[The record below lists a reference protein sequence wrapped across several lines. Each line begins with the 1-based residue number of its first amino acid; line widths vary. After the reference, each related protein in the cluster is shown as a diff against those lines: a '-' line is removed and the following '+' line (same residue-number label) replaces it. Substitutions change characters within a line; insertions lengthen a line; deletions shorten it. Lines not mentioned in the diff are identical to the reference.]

1 MAGWIKAGRLRRA
14 SLTSVL
20 PKTSGSFNL
29 SAPVE
34 GRPRFAPAE
43 GRPRFA
49 PAGWSHPAVWLILI
63 LLLTGCAP
71 QVMVGREVR
80 VRVADGSAGLAGLSR
95 VVITFHD
102 VALHQAGQPR
112 DSGWVELELAAT
124 PTVELGAAGRG
135 GLVVAQGRVPVG
147 PYDRVRVEVAE
158 VYGEQ
163 AGQRVAVRNIV
174 EPIYFDNLLQGGP
187 AELRVD
193 IIVLPLQSG
202 PEPYA
207 VYTRAVQVN

>member
-14 SLTSVL
+14 KPTFAI
-20 PKTSGSFNL
+20 SFAL
-29 SAPVE
+29 
-34 GRPRFAPAE
+34 
-43 GRPRFA
+43 
-49 PAGWSHPAVWLILI
+49 AGWSHPAVWLILI

-112 DSGWVELELAAT
+112 DSGWVELELAT

>member
-1 MAGWIKAGRLRRA
+1 MAGWIKDGRLRRA
-14 SLTSVL
+14 KLIL
-20 PKTSGSFNL
+20 PIPL
-29 SAPVE
+29 
-34 GRPRFAPAE
+34 APAVCLPSW
-43 GRPRFA
+43 GRWLFRFA
-49 PAGWSHPAVWLILI
+49 PAGWSHPAVLLMLI
-63 LLLTGCAP
+63 LLLSGCAP

-80 VRVADGSAGLAGLSR
+80 VRVADGSTGLAGLSR
-95 VVITFHD
+95 VVITLRD

-112 DSGWVELELAAT
+112 DGGWVELELAT
-124 PTVELGAAGRG
+124 PTLELGATGRG
-135 GLVVAQGRVPVG
+135 GLVVAQDRVPVG

-174 EPIYFDNLLQGGP
+174 EPIYLTNLLQGGP
-187 AELRVD
+187 AEIRVD

-207 VYTRAVQVN
+207 VYTKAVQVN